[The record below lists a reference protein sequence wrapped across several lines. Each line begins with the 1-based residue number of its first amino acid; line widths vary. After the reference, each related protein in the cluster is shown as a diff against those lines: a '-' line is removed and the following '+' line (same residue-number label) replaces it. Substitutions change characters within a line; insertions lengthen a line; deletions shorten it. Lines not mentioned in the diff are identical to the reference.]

1 MHLLSRLVLLSF
13 LLASPHATAT
23 PADALRIQKTYQLAM
38 EKWALETRIAAT
50 PAEQTQAWGN
60 RPDAVVFAKQM
71 WAGIGQSLDQEWTLE
86 PAAWFLQITPGLF
99 ANNEAGVPTAV
110 FTKENEAIRKAV
122 ETQHINSLKLIPVC
136 VALASSS
143 DPRSLSL
150 LEKIQS
156 GNPDSKTQ
164 GVAAFGAALQLKT
177 LGDDGEIMR
186 KRLTFLRKAII
197 QSSDVE
203 LNGVAIPQGSIVM
216 LRLDSSG
223 RDEAVFAEAERF
235 DIAVLDPEGF
245 EPDRPASAVDGEG
258 ALDRVHVA
266 DRRVGGAGG
275 LDEGIAEAAEQ
286 RVLGGAVGP
295 DRQPAATL

>member
-1 MHLLSRLVLLSF
+1 MHLLSCLVILSF

-203 LNGVAIPQGSIVM
+203 LNGVTVAKLAEDELYVIRFLSKGRVAPTSSARIPPCARFPCQ
-216 LRLDSSG
+216 LTRARSSSCFSG
-223 RDEAVFAEAERF
+223 TATSPMPSASLKSPPPPKRNSRA
-235 DIAVLDPEGF
+235 DPL
-245 EPDRPASAVDGEG
+245 P
-258 ALDRVHVA
+258 
-266 DRRVGGAGG
+266 
-275 LDEGIAEAAEQ
+275 
-286 RVLGGAVGP
+286 
-295 DRQPAATL
+295 